1 MDHILFQDFQLQ
13 SDDHQESTKLH
24 GSAQNLNVVQ
34 MAGHKA
40 LKMDPNHRTS
50 KKHS

>member
-1 MDHILFQDFQLQ
+1 MDHIIFQDFQLQ
-13 SDDHQESTKLH
+13 SDDLWESTKLH
-24 GSAQNLNVVQ
+24 GSAQNLNVAQ

-40 LKMDPNHRTS
+40 LKMYPNYSTS